1 MDINFKKL
9 TEKYK
14 EEALETLKKDVSIN
28 SAYDASTIDIKAL
41 APYGKGV
48 KACFDFLAELAL
60 KDGFSVDRCDGR
72 CLEISCG
79 SGERLIGVFAHQ
91 DVVPVAEG
99 WKFGAFNPTVYEDR
113 LYGRGTSDDKGPG
126 IAAYYAL
133 KALKDNDLI
142 KNFRVK
148 LVFGGD
154 EERGSSCLNY
164 YFHTLKK
171 EDPTYAFTPDAD
183 FPVIYG
189 EKGLVVY
196 SLTGKI
202 HYNEIVSIKAGSAS
216 NIVPDR
222 CEVVVKD
229 ASKLDEYLSKKSGIK
244 YEKVSENKYA
254 FLGKA
259 AHAAKPDAGINAVV
273 IALSVLGDVYQ
284 EATLSLLANEYVD
297 NSGKNLGAF
306 VASPNLGE
314 TTYNLGIISY
324 ENDSFSAIIN
334 MRYPETYVVK
344 KEMEKIQKVSPFTL
358 KIESVAECLYF
369 DPETKWIKS
378 LYKIYQEETG
388 DSETK
393 MLTIGG
399 GTYAKEVKN
408 CVAFG
413 SCFPG
418 KIDNI
423 HEIDEKI
430 DLCDF
435 YNSMPIYA
443 HAIYA
448 LGTLYED

>member
-1 MDINFKKL
+1 MSIDFKKIC
-9 TEKYK
+9 EKYK

-28 SAYDASTIDIKAL
+28 SIYDEKTINVKEL

-48 KACFDFLAELAL
+48 KECFDFLSSLAL
-60 KDGFSVDRCDGR
+60 KDGFNVDRCDGR

-79 SGERLIGVFAHQ
+79 SGERLIGIFAHQ

-99 WKFGAFNPTVYEDR
+99 WKFGPFNPTVYNDK

-148 LVFGGD
+148 LVYGGD
-154 EERGSSCLNY
+154 EERGSSCLEY
-164 YFHTLKK
+164 YFKTLKK
-171 EDPTYAFTPDAD
+171 EDPTLAFTPDAD

-196 SLTGKI
+196 SLSGNI
-202 HYNEIVSIKAGSAS
+202 LFDEIISIKAGEAS

-222 CEVVVKD
+222 CEVTIK
-229 ASKLDEYLSKKSGIK
+229 SPEKMDEYLKRKSGIK
-244 YEKVSENKYA
+244 FEKVSENKYV

-259 AHAAKPDAGINAVV
+259 AHAAKPDLGINAIV
-273 IALSVLGDVYQ
+273 IALSVLGDLYQ
-284 EATLSLLANEYVD
+284 IPSLSLLANEYVD
-297 NSGKNLGAF
+297 NSGKNLNAF
-306 VASPNLGE
+306 VSSKNLGD
-314 TTYNLGIISY
+314 TTYNLGIVNY
-324 ENDSFSAIIN
+324 ENNHFKAVVN
-334 MRYPETYVVK
+334 MRFPDNYDVE
-344 KEMEKIQKVSPFTL
+344 KEMNKIQNVSPFIL
-358 KIESVAECLYF
+358 KVESKANYLYF
-369 DPETKWIKS
+369 DPNTKWIKT
-378 LYKIYQEETG
+378 LYKVYQEESG
-388 DSETK
+388 DYK
-393 MLTIGG
+393 INMLTIGG

-418 KIDNI
+418 KVDNI
-423 HEIDEKI
+423 HETDEKI
-430 DLCDF
+430 DLEDF
-435 YNSMPIYA
+435 YKSMPIYA

-448 LGTLYED
+448 LGTLDED